1 MNPIPDQ
8 GHFLN
13 RNKLVVAHLAAI
25 GANIIF
31 GINYVV
37 AKGIMPDYLAPRAV
51 IFLRVTGAMAI
62 FWVISLIMPKQV
74 VAKHDLLK
82 MFIAA
87 IFGVAINQILFFE
100 GLNLTTP
107 INASVIMVGVPILV
121 LFFAHFIIKERIT
134 KNKMIG
140 IVLGFSGSVFLIIQA
155 GNASFQGSQLGNLL
169 VFTNAASYALFLVL
183 IKPLMAKYHPLTV
196 MKWVFTF
203 GFVLVTPF
211 TLHLVLIADFR
222 IIPTNIWLSI
232 GFVVLFTTV
241 IAYFLNNFSL
251 KVISPTVNS
260 AYIYFQP
267 FLATFVAISFGK
279 DVLTWPEIV
288 AALLIFTGVYFV
300 NFNHSVNKKPA
311 I

>member
-1 MNPIPDQ
+1 MSRIPDQ

-62 FWVISLIMPKQV
+62 FWAISLIMPKQA

-183 IKPLMAKYHPLTV
+183 IKPLMIKYHPLTV

>member
-1 MNPIPDQ
+1 MSRIPDQ

-203 GFVLVTPF
+203 GFVLITPF

>member
-183 IKPLMAKYHPLTV
+183 IKPLMIKYHPLTV

-203 GFVLVTPF
+203 GFVLITPF

>member
-1 MNPIPDQ
+1 MSRIPDQ

-140 IVLGFSGSVFLIIQA
+140 IVLGFSGTVFLIIQA

-203 GFVLVTPF
+203 GFVLITPF

>member
-1 MNPIPDQ
+1 MSRIPDQ

-62 FWVISLIMPKQV
+62 FWVISLIMPKQA

-183 IKPLMAKYHPLTV
+183 IKPLMIKYHPLTV

>member
-1 MNPIPDQ
+1 MSRIPDK

-203 GFVLVTPF
+203 GFVLITPF

>member
-1 MNPIPDQ
+1 MSRIPDQ

-183 IKPLMAKYHPLTV
+183 IKPLMIKYHPLTV

-203 GFVLVTPF
+203 GFVLITPF

>member
-37 AKGIMPDYLAPRAV
+37 AKGIMPDYLAPRVV

-203 GFVLVTPF
+203 GFVLITPF

>member
-1 MNPIPDQ
+1 MSRIPDK

-62 FWVISLIMPKQV
+62 FWAISLIMPKQA

-183 IKPLMAKYHPLTV
+183 IKPLMIKYHPLTV

>member
-1 MNPIPDQ
+1 MNQIPGQ

-62 FWVISLIMPKQV
+62 FWAISLIMPKQA

-155 GNASFQGSQLGNLL
+155 GNASFQGSQLGNLM

-222 IIPTNIWLSI
+222 IIPSNIWLSI

-288 AALLIFTGVYFV
+288 AALFIFTGVYFV

>member
-1 MNPIPDQ
+1 MSRIPDQ

-107 INASVIMVGVPILV
+107 INASVIMVGVP
-121 LFFAHFIIKERIT
+121 
-134 KNKMIG
+134 
-140 IVLGFSGSVFLIIQA
+140 
-155 GNASFQGSQLGNLL
+155 
-169 VFTNAASYALFLVL
+169 
-183 IKPLMAKYHPLTV
+183 
-196 MKWVFTF
+196 
-203 GFVLVTPF
+203 
-211 TLHLVLIADFR
+211 
-222 IIPTNIWLSI
+222 
-232 GFVVLFTTV
+232 
-241 IAYFLNNFSL
+241 
-251 KVISPTVNS
+251 
-260 AYIYFQP
+260 
-267 FLATFVAISFGK
+267 
-279 DVLTWPEIV
+279 
-288 AALLIFTGVYFV
+288 
-300 NFNHSVNKKPA
+300 
-311 I
+311 